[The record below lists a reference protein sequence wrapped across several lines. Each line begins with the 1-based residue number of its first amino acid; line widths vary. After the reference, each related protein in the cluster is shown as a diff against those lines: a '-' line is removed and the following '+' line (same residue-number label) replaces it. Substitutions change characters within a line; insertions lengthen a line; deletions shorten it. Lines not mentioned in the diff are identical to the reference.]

1 MFLYQYVFQLKRD
14 IFCWHAYYVNLFEK
28 MKPNN
33 GDIYKVFHRCEFEYG
48 LPYPV
53 SFFGYSHSEDN
64 QRLQDQDQ

>member
-1 MFLYQYVFQLKRD
+1 
-14 IFCWHAYYVNLFEK
+14 
-28 MKPNN
+28 MKLNN
-33 GDIYKVFHRCEFEYG
+33 GDIYKVFHQCEFEYG